1 MFIKIAQNN
10 YEKNICRNIKNR
22 LDKGGVECY
31 YKQALAAEGNKKK
44 GLRKKLKKV
53 LDKMV
58 TLCYYQSPRTKR
70 VGRKSRQS
78 VPCKLNNV

>member
-10 YEKNICRNIKNR
+10 YEKIICRNIKNR

-44 GLRKKLKKV
+44 QTASKEV
-53 LDKMV
+53 EE
-58 TLCYYQSPRTKR
+58 S
-70 VGRKSRQS
+70 S
-78 VPCKLNNV
+78 